1 MNVILK
7 RLVFGLLILLSTQ
20 SIAQN
25 STGYISG
32 TVVDKKTNE
41 RIIGVQV
48 YLKDVSLGTTTKNDG
63 SFVLDK
69 VPPGR
74 FNVQVKMIGYQMLV
88 LENVQV
94 NGSQTTNLDIE
105 LSATTYKTGEVVIA
119 ASKMNSLAEDI
130 PAALY
135 VIDQKEIERS
145 ETRNIQDMLQKVS
158 GVYTEDRR
166 HDESNLISFRGVG
179 LHSHVTRGIL
189 ILVDGVSI
197 NEAMGRVSFESLNL
211 QDAESIEV
219 LKGPVS
225 ALYGPNGITGV
236 INVVSKQPSNEFR
249 TDIRAAYG
257 SYNSQRL
264 AANVSGGLGAFNI
277 GVSGAH
283 YSNDGYMDRTEYFSN
298 KLGIKLNTNSD
309 FWGVFNISGDYNHSD
324 ANYGG
329 TLDSAEFAN
338 RETISHNKYTGS
350 IKDLLRFSVAN
361 QKFWGTNTQ
370 LSSNIRYRGRKD
382 EGHYRET
389 LLGKDDFSLFGAE
402 VKLQRKDNI
411 FTRENDFVIG
421 VSADLEN
428 GNTKTYDRDRNTGEI
443 GDMTDDG
450 TSKYGM
456 YGFYLQDQYE
466 IFNQFKLLAGVR
478 YDIINYDWEDLFN
491 TGDENTSANN
501 TVSALSPKFGFTYNG
516 IEFLKIY
523 GNFGKGFNPPQVSQ
537 LFSSTS
543 TIPNPDLKPEY
554 LTNIEIGFRGNF
566 NSNIEYQIAVF
577 TMDFQDQVIA
587 LGDDPRA
594 LMYQNMGETSHRG
607 IESAINFNI
616 IRNTNLYVNYA
627 YTEAK
632 FVDNPDYNNNY
643 IQRVPKNIV
652 GGGIKYM
659 HPIGLSASLDYKWMD
674 EYFMDNENVATYEG
688 YSILDAKVMYKWRG
702 YFASVNVNNV
712 LDVNYATYASYSAPS
727 RFSAGGGSYYPG
739 WPRNFTFTF
748 GISI

>member
-1 MNVILK
+1 MSVIK
-7 RLVFGLLILLSTQ
+7 QIIIGVLILLSTQ
-20 SIAQN
+20 NIAQN
-25 STGYISG
+25 TSGKISG
-32 TVVDKKTNE
+32 TVVDHKTNE
-41 RIIGVQV
+41 SIIGVQV
-48 YLKDVSLGTTTKNDG
+48 YLEDISLGTTTKNDG
-63 SFVLDK
+63 SFIIDN
-69 VPPGR
+69 VPQGT

-88 LENVQV
+88 LKDVQV
-94 NGSQTTNLDIE
+94 NEGQSTNLDIE
-105 LSATTYKTGEVVIA
+105 LSATTYKTGEVIIA

-135 VIDQKEIERS
+135 VIDKKEIERS

-166 HDESNLISFRGVG
+166 HNESNLISFRGVG

-211 QDAESIEV
+211 QDAESIEI

-236 INVVSKQPSNEFR
+236 INVVSKQPSNEFK

-277 GVSGAH
+277 GVSGAY
-283 YSNDGYMDRTEYFSN
+283 YSNDGYMDRTEYSSN

-338 RETISHNKYTGS
+338 RETISDNKFTGS
-350 IKDLLRFSVAN
+350 IKDLIRFSVAN
-361 QKFWGTNTQ
+361 QKFWGTKTQ
-370 LSSNIRYRGRKD
+370 LSSNIRFRGRKD

-389 LLGKDDFSLFGAE
+389 LFGKDDFSLFGAE
-402 VKLQRKDNI
+402 VKLQRKNV
-411 FTRENDFVIG
+411 FFNRENDLIIG

-428 GNTKTYDRDRNTGEI
+428 GNTKTYERDRITGKI
-443 GDMTDDG
+443 GNMTDEG

-466 IFNQFKLLAGVR
+466 LFDQFKLSAGVR

-543 TIPNPDLKPEY
+543 TIPNPNLKPEY

-566 NSNIEYQIAVF
+566 NSNIEYQIAAY
-577 TMDFQDQVIA
+577 TMDFKDQVIA
-587 LGDDPRA
+587 IGNNPNA
-594 LMYQNMGETSHRG
+594 EMYQNMGVTSHKG

-627 YTEAK
+627 YSEAK
-632 FVDNPDYNNNY
+632 FVDSPDYNINY
-643 IQRVPKNIV
+643 IRKVPKNIV

-659 HPIGLSASLDYKWMD
+659 HPIGISASLDYKWMD
-674 EYFMDNENVATYEG
+674 KYFMDNENTATYEG
-688 YSILDAKVMYKWRG
+688 YSIIDAKVMYRWQG
-702 YFASVNVNNV
+702 YFASVNVNNL

-727 RFSAGGGSYYPG
+727 RYSAGGASYYPG
-739 WPRNFTFTF
+739 WPRNFTFTI